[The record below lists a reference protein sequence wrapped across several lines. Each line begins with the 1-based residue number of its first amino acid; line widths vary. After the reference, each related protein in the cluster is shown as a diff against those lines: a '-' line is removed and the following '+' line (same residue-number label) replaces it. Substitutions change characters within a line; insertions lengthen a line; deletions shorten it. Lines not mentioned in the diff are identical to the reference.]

1 MWSSLIWQCSTKL
14 PVWFVHLSSAPINVQ
29 QCWGQVT
36 VEGNLPVVSKLWGVF
51 GLIILLQDES
61 SSTQIKPQG
70 GACLWNMER
79 SLSSVRVGSDLKT
92 APDLNLPTTIF
103 HCGFEPLMSFSAV
116 DTHWPTFYKELVLEL
131 QAQPPYKD
139 LVQPWFE
146 RFSLQSTIWPLPL
159 HFWILKPS
167 DYFRVYVTN
176 KRLLMRPQTVG
187 LCCVRARYI
196 NYSNHKKRLTLTTKS
211 CRPCNHFWKLVLS
224 LDGAIKDFIFIIM
237 GIKSWTM
244 LDRIIV
250 TWDFYIV
257 P

>member
-1 MWSSLIWQCSTKL
+1 MFNSAEVRWLWREIFQLCQSSEVCLGSSSCCRMNPPPHRSNHRVEHVSETWSGASPRSG
-14 PVWFVHLSSAPINVQ
+14 
-29 QCWGQVT
+29 WGQIW
-36 VEGNLPVVSKLWGVF
+36 K
-51 GLIILLQDES
+51 Q
-61 SSTQIKPQG
+61 
-70 GACLWNMER
+70 
-79 SLSSVRVGSDLKT
+79 
-92 APDLNLPTTIF
+92 PDLNLPTTIF

-139 LVQPWFE
+139 LVQQWFE

-187 LCCVRARYI
+187 LCCVRAQYI

-211 CRPCNHFWKLVLS
+211 GRPCNHFWKLVLS
-224 LDGAIKDFIFIIM
+224 LNGAIKDFIFIIM